1 MYRVDISRRTKRIY
15 LTTKKSDNLEWTQN
29 LLHTNEG
36 AFLAWSKKERIK
48 KQCKKIRYTSVS
60 MLKII

>member
-15 LTTKKSDNLEWTQN
+15 LTTKKSDNLERTQN
-29 LLHTNEG
+29 LLLTMEH
-36 AFLAWSKKERIK
+36 FLHGRKRKDL
-48 KQCKKIRYTSVS
+48 KQCKKIRCTSVS